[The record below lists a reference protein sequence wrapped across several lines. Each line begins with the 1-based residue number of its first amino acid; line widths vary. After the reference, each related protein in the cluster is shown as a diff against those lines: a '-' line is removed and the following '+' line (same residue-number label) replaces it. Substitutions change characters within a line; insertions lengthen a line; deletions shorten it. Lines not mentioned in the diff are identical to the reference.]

1 MTLHSRS
8 LIPDPIDARK
18 AKQAFQPTKPEDRIH
33 PLIPASL
40 PLLLNQFLTHKLT
53 DSTIQKNRQA
63 VPEKLWNFSRTAI
76 HLLLMGS
83 GHDWTCI
90 KLRSELPDQTEK
102 VDFHKLRS
110 VGTSDS
116 ITIDRLSCIMICT
129 QNKSRTG
136 HARTPPPP
144 LQETMVPWHLVAR
157 CHKSD
162 NPN

>member
-90 KLRSELPDQTEK
+90 KLRIDQIKLRRSTSI
-102 VDFHKLRS
+102 KLRS

-129 QNKSRTG
+129 QNRSRTG

-144 LQETMVPWHLVAR
+144 LQETMVPGHLVAR